1 MARKRAFKK
10 RVDYRNGGRVRAAMG
25 YKPTGVTRLGSR
37 RQGYPGYTGP
47 TGGAGPDTVT
57 PGKTQDE
64 LTGGGTGEAGP
75 GAEEAKKLYEAE
87 QKLLAENEAQIDAGS
102 KGSLGNKIKS
112 IPDMLNPFDKS
123 YPVVNYIR
131 DKAEQTGRKVLGPNP
146 GYAQTTQ
153 FGSGVASASSSGYD
167 TSGYAG
173 EQKSGSSPQ
182 SASQAPAKPERED
195 YAAGMAGTRQWTND
209 RAEWETRYGTGQT
222 SDATVDKKISQNL
235 VKGPLMGSN
244 AQQNNE
250 DAVGMNDP
258 AAGQLIADLGETPTP
273 TTATVDKLGTG
284 AITKKSSDAEKLKAG
299 ITSDTNIQAIDKTT
313 LTDAEAGIATAGTA
327 ETTAGVESTAATP
340 EDYDAA
346 TYTASTAG
354 TTDPTIAAQG
364 KVTRKAKAKGPEFT
378 DANKVQTATR
388 DARAEEQ
395 AMAQKQDFT
404 ISDDAFVD
412 KVTGKVAEVVQTDP
426 AEKQQREVQLGMP
439 APDGEAAQIINK
451 YGFGRSMGGQQRILK
466 GAKAK
471 QEAAAQ
477 LATDHD
483 LDPEVANQIMED
495 VEGFRVE
502 DQTQESLGA
511 VAALP
516 KEALVST
523 QIENLVSGME
533 EGKPPSW
540 ARPAVAAVEQMM
552 AARGLSASTVGRD
565 ALFNAIIQSAIPLAQ
580 SNATALQQRAAQ
592 NLSNEQQAL
601 MQDRQIA
608 ASFLEKNAA
617 FKQQMELANL
627 SNDQQMRLANLTS
640 RNQNESENLS
650 AAQQTEMANLNA
662 RLQTNLTSAKIA
674 ADMNQAQLSV
684 DQQRAVANATMVAK
698 VDMAKFNAGQ
708 QVELANSKF
717 MQNAT
722 LTDFNA
728 RQQSAMQ
735 NATTMAQMDL
745 AAADQ
750 RTKLAITN
758 ANNFL
763 QMDMANLNNRQ
774 QGIVLDQQLKQQR
787 LLSDQS
793 AANAAKQFNATSA
806 NQTNQFLT
814 NLEAQMNQFNT
825 SQSNAMEQFNK
836 AESNRASA
844 INAQNET
851 EVSRL
856 NAQLATD
863 VSKFNAQQDFQA
875 EMWNKQNAQAVEQ
888 SNINWRR
895 KSNTIDSA
903 AQNAANM
910 LNAQQSFAMDS
921 AEQNFLWQQAR
932 DKATYLRQAYE
943 NEEQRKTTLYATALA
958 SEGGFEG
965 KGPGPESLVD
975 LVSQIFSGPIGEE
988 EEDRGDVS

>member
-1 MARKRAFKK
+1 MARQRYSKK
-10 RVDYRNGGRVRAAMG
+10 RIDYRNGGRVRMEDG
-25 YKPTGVTRLGSR
+25 
-37 RQGYPGYTGP
+37 GP
-47 TGGAGPDTVT
+47 QESDGKGLFGFLSGLFGGGRGGGGANTISRKDDSSTRNLPDAPGTVESGDFT
-57 PGKTQDE
+57 YTSENDNRN
-64 LTGGGTGEAGP
+64 
-75 GAEEAKKLYEAE
+75 
-87 QKLLAENEAQIDAGS
+87 LLQRTTDRVGDT
-102 KGSLGNKIKS
+102 LGRVADVI
-112 IPDMLNPFDKS
+112 NPFDGS
-123 YPVVNYIR
+123 YPVRDAIKGVSQRFDRQQPMSDYRTFQNTQIAARQAARGESPGQANTFVN
-131 DKAEQTGRKVLGPNP
+131 TVP
-146 GYAQTTQ
+146 
-153 FGSGVASASSSGYD
+153 VATSSGYNAF
-167 TSGYAG
+167 TG
-173 EQKSGSSPQ
+173 EVRPSEIPPRPRRSDYLGRQGK
-182 SASQAPAKPERED
+182 ANYER
-195 YAAGMAGTRQWTND
+195 ALKR
-209 RAEWETRYGTGQT
+209 WEERYGGGATTTNQT
-222 SDATVDKKISQNL
+222 QNTEAL
-235 VKGPLMGSN
+235 LGSGAGGSAMGDNTST
-244 AQQNNE
+244 
-250 DAVGMNDP
+250 VGMDDP
-258 AAGQLIADLGETPTP
+258 AAGQLVTDLGKTPTP

-284 AITKKSSDAEKLKAG
+284 AITEASTDAEKLAAG
-299 ITSDTNIQAIDKTT
+299 ISTDVQSIDKDT
-313 LTDAEAGIATAGTA
+313 LTDATAGTA
-327 ETTAGVESTAATP
+327 TANTATATAGTAGTADTP
-340 EDYDAA
+340 TDYDAA
-346 TYTASTAG
+346 TYTATTAG

-364 KVTRKAKAKGPEFT
+364 TVSKTAEAEGPEFT

-388 DARAEEQ
+388 DASAEEQ

-412 KVTGKVAEVVQTDP
+412 QVTGKVAEVVDTDP
-426 AEKQQREVQLGMP
+426 AEQQQRQVQLGMP

-451 YGFGRSMGGQQRILK
+451 YGFGNSKRPRRLVR

-471 QEAAAQ
+471 QEAAAN
-477 LATDHD
+477 LAANYD
-483 LDPEVANQIMED
+483 LDSEVANQIMED

-533 EGKPPSW
+533 DGKPPSW

-565 ALFNAIIQSAIPLAQ
+565 ALFNSIIQSAIPIAQ
-580 SNATALQQRAAQ
+580 ANATALQQRASQ

-640 RNQNESENLS
+640 RNQNESENLN

-674 ADMNQAQLSV
+674 ATMNQAQLNV
-684 DQQRAVANATMVAK
+684 DQQRAVSNAMMVAK
-698 VDMAKFNAGQ
+698 VDMAKFSADQ

-717 MQNAT
+717 MQSAT
-722 LTDFNA
+722 LTDYNA

-735 NATTMAQMDL
+735 NATVMAQMDL
-745 AAADQ
+745 MAADQ

-758 ANNFL
+758 ASNFL
-763 QMDMANLNNRQ
+763 KMDLANLNSRQ
-774 QGIVLDQQLKQQR
+774 QAVVLDQQLKQQR
-787 LLSDQS
+787 LLSDQ
-793 AANAAKQFNATSA
+793 AASNAAKQFNATSE

-825 SQSNAMEQFNK
+825 SQTNAMEQFNK
-836 AESNRASA
+836 AEANRISA
-844 INAQNET
+844 LNAQNAT
-851 EVSRL
+851 EVSKL

-895 KSNTIDSA
+895 KSNTIDTA

-910 LNAQQSFAMDS
+910 MNAQQSFAMDS

-943 NEEQRKTTLYATALA
+943 NSEQRKTTLYATALA

-965 KGPGPESLVD
+965 KGPGPESLID
-975 LVSQIFSGPIGEE
+975 LISGIYVPKTDD
-988 EEDRGDVS
+988 ED

>member
-10 RVDYRNGGRVRAAMG
+10 RVDYRNGGRVRAW
-25 YKPTGVTRLGSR
+25 LGSFGM
-37 RQGYPGYTGP
+37 QSKTGKYGGKHASGP
-47 TGGAGPDTVT
+47 SGGASTGHVA

-64 LTGGGTGEAGP
+64 LTGGGTGEAGE
-75 GAEEAKKLYEAE
+75 GAAEAQKLYEAE
-87 QKLLAENEAQIDAGS
+87 QKLLAEMNAQVDAGS

-112 IPDMLNPFDKS
+112 VPDMLNPFDKS

-131 DKAEQTGRKVLGPNP
+131 DKAEQTGRQVLGSNP
-146 GYAQTTQ
+146 GDALALGYSSQE
-153 FGSGVASASSSGYD
+153 GVAAADAGSGYD
-167 TSGYAG
+167 QTGFAG
-173 EQKSGSSPQ
+173 EQKSGSSLQ
-182 SASQAPAKPERED
+182 SASQAPPKPKRED

-258 AAGQLIADLGETPTP
+258 AAGQLVSDLGGEDYVPPTVS
-273 TTATVDKLGTG
+273 VDKLGTG
-284 AITKKSSDAEKLKAG
+284 TITKESSDAEKLKAG
-299 ITSDTNIQAIDKTT
+299 ISTDVQAIDKET
-313 LTDAEAGIATAGTA
+313 LTDATAGTA
-327 ETTAGVESTAATP
+327 TAGTATATAGTAGTADTP
-340 EDYDAA
+340 ADYDAA
-346 TYTASTAG
+346 TYTATTAG

-364 KVTRKAKAKGPEFT
+364 EVSKIAEAEGPEFR
-378 DANKVQTATR
+378 DRNRVETARR
-388 DARAEEQ
+388 DALAEEQ

-412 KVTGKVAEVVQTDP
+412 KVTGRVAEVVQTDP

-502 DQTQESLGA
+502 DQSQESLGA

-674 ADMNQAQLSV
+674 ATMNQAQLSV
-684 DQQRAVANATMVAK
+684 DQQRAVANATMVAN

-774 QGIVLDQQLKQQR
+774 QGIILDQQLKQQR

-793 AANAAKQFNATSA
+793 AANAAKQFNATSQ

-836 AESNRASA
+836 AEANRISA

-910 LNAQQSFAMDS
+910 MNAQQSFAMDS

-943 NEEQRKTTLYATALA
+943 NSEQRKTTLYATALA

-965 KGPGPESLVD
+965 KGPGPESLID
-975 LVSQIFSGPIGEE
+975 LISGIYVPKTDD
-988 EEDRGDVS
+988 ED

>member
-10 RVDYRNGGRVRAAMG
+10 RVDYRNGGRVRAW
-25 YKPTGVTRLGSR
+25 LGSFGM
-37 RQGYPGYTGP
+37 QSKTGKYGGKHASGP
-47 TGGAGPDTVT
+47 SGGASTGHVA

-64 LTGGGTGEAGP
+64 LTGGGTGEAGE
-75 GAEEAKKLYEAE
+75 GAAEAQKLYEAE
-87 QKLLAENEAQIDAGS
+87 QKLLAEMNAQVDAGS

-112 IPDMLNPFDKS
+112 VPDMLNPFDKS

-131 DKAEQTGRKVLGPNP
+131 DKAEQTGRQVLGSNP
-146 GYAQTTQ
+146 GDALALGYSSQE
-153 FGSGVASASSSGYD
+153 GVAAADAGSGYD
-167 TSGYAG
+167 QTGFAG
-173 EQKSGSSPQ
+173 EQKSGSSLQ
-182 SASQAPAKPERED
+182 SASQAPPKPKRED

-222 SDATVDKKISQNL
+222 SDATVDKKVSQNL
-235 VKGPLMGSN
+235 LKGPVMGVMSR
-244 AQQNNE
+244 NNSGT
-250 DAVGMNDP
+250 VGMSDP
-258 AAGQLIADLGETPTP
+258 AEGQLVSDLGGEAYVPP
-273 TTATVDKLGTG
+273 TATVDKLGTG
-284 AITKKSSDAEKLKAG
+284 AITEQSSDAEKLKAG
-299 ITSDTNIQAIDKTT
+299 ISTDVQAIDKDN
-313 LTDAEAGIATAGTA
+313 LTDATAGTA
-327 ETTAGVESTAATP
+327 TAGTATATAGTAGTADTP
-340 EDYDAA
+340 ADYDAA
-346 TYTASTAG
+346 TYTATTAG

-364 KVTRKAKAKGPEFT
+364 EVSKIAEAEGPEFR
-378 DANKVQTATR
+378 DRNRVETARR
-388 DARAEEQ
+388 DALAEEQ

-502 DQTQESLGA
+502 DQSQESLGA

-674 ADMNQAQLSV
+674 ATMNQAQLSV
-684 DQQRAVANATMVAK
+684 DQQRAVANATMVAN

-774 QGIVLDQQLKQQR
+774 QGIILDQQLKQQR

-793 AANAAKQFNATSA
+793 AANAAKQFNATSQ

-836 AESNRASA
+836 AEANRISA

-910 LNAQQSFAMDS
+910 MNAQQSFAMDS

-965 KGPGPESLVD
+965 TGPGPESLVD
-975 LVSQIFSGPIGEE
+975 LVSQIFNGPLGEE
-988 EEDRGDVS
+988 EEDTGDVS

>member
-1 MARKRAFKK
+1 MARKRSSKK
-10 RVDYRNGGRVRAAMG
+10 RIDYRKGGRVRAW
-25 YKPTGVTRLGSR
+25 LGSFGM
-37 RQGYPGYTGP
+37 QAKTGKYGGKHDSGP
-47 TGGAGPDTVT
+47 SGGASTGNVA

-64 LTGGGTGEAGP
+64 VTGGGTGEAAE
-75 GAEEAKKLYEAE
+75 GAEEAQKLYEAE
-87 QKLLAENEAQIDAGS
+87 QALLAEMDKQD
-102 KGSLGNKIKS
+102 LGNTGNKLES
-112 IPDMLNPFDKS
+112 VTDALNPFDKS
-123 YPVVNYIR
+123 YPVVNYAR
-131 DKAEQTGRKVLGPNP
+131 DQVDELGRKYVGSNP
-146 GYAQTTQ
+146 GDAYTIGSTTLDE
-153 FGSGVASASSSGYD
+153 VAAADAGSGYD
-167 TSGYAG
+167 QTGYAD
-173 EQKSGSSPQ
+173 EQKAGSSVQ
-182 SASQAPAKPERED
+182 NTSQKPPKPNRKD
-195 YAAGMAGTRQWTND
+195 YDEGSAGTQQWKND
-209 RAEWETRYGTGQT
+209 RAEWETRWGTGET
-222 SDATVDKKISQNL
+222 SDETVDKKVSQNL
-235 VKGPLMGSN
+235 LKGPLMGSN
-244 AQQNNE
+244 AQQNNT
-250 DAVGMNDP
+250 DTVGINDP
-258 AAGQLIADLGETPTP
+258 GAGALISDDKG
-273 TTATVDKLGTG
+273 TTAGTNTVTKPTVAELGVDQ
-284 AITKKSSDAEKLKAG
+284 ITKESTDAEKLAAG
-299 ITSDTNIQAIDKTT
+299 ISTDVQAF
-313 LTDAEAGIATAGTA
+313 TDEDVENATAGTA
-327 ETTAGVESTAATP
+327 TAGTATTTAGTAGTANTP
-340 EDYDAA
+340 ADYDAA
-346 TYTASTAG
+346 TYTATTAG
-354 TTDPTIAAQG
+354 TTGPTTAAQG
-364 KVTRKAKAKGPEFT
+364 TVSRTATAEGPEFT
-378 DANKVQTATR
+378 DANKVKTATR
-388 DARAEEQ
+388 NAEAE
-395 AMAQKQDFT
+395 AAAKAQKQEFT
-404 ISDDAFVD
+404 ISDNAFVD
-412 KVTGKVAEVVQTDP
+412 EVTGKVATVVQTDP
-426 AEKQQREVQLGMP
+426 AEKNEREAVLGMP
-439 APDGEAAQIINK
+439 APDGQAAEIINK
-451 YGFGRSMGGQQRILK
+451 YGFVRSMGGQQRIVK

-495 VEGFRVE
+495 VEGFNVE
-502 DQTQESLGA
+502 NQTQESLGA

-552 AARGLSASTVGRD
+552 ASRGLSASTVGRD
-565 ALFNAIIQSAIPLAQ
+565 ALFNAIIQSAMPIAQ

-601 MQDRQIA
+601 IQDRQIA
-608 ASFLEKNAA
+608 SSFLEKNAA
-617 FKQQMELANL
+617 FKQQMEIANL
-627 SNDQQMRLANLTS
+627 SNDQQMRLANLS
-640 RNQNESENLS
+640 AQNQASSENLN

-662 RLQTNLTSAKIA
+662 RMQTNLLQANIA
-674 ADMNQAQLSV
+674 ANMNQAQLGV
-684 DQQRAVANATMVAK
+684 DQQRAVTNANMVAN

-722 LTDFNA
+722 LTDYNA

-758 ANNFL
+758 ASNFL

-774 QGIVLDQQLKQQR
+774 QAVVLDQQLKQQR

-793 AANAAKQFNATSA
+793 AANAAKQFNATST

-814 NLEAQMNQFNT
+814 NMEAQMNQFNA

-851 EVSRL
+851 EVSKL

-895 KSNTIDSA
+895 KSNTIDTA
-903 AQNAANM
+903 ADNAANM
-910 LNAQQSFAMDS
+910 MNAQQSFAMDS

-965 KGPGPESLVD
+965 KGPGPESLTD
-975 LVSQIFSGPIGEE
+975 LVSQIFNGPIGEE
-988 EEDRGDVS
+988 EEEA

>member
-10 RVDYRNGGRVRAAMG
+10 RVDYRNGGRVRAW
-25 YKPTGVTRLGSR
+25 LGSFGM
-37 RQGYPGYTGP
+37 QSKTGKYGGKHASGP
-47 TGGAGPDTVT
+47 SGGASTGHVA

-64 LTGGGTGEAGP
+64 LTGGGTGEAGE

-87 QKLLAENEAQIDAGS
+87 QKLLAEMNAQVDAGS
-102 KGSLGNKIKS
+102 EGSLSNKIKS
-112 IPDMLNPFDKS
+112 VPDMLNPFDKS

-131 DKAEQTGRKVLGPNP
+131 DKAEQTGRKVLGSNP
-146 GYAQTTQ
+146 GDALALGYSSQE
-153 FGSGVASASSSGYD
+153 GVAAADAGSGYD
-167 TSGYAG
+167 QTGFAG
-173 EQKSGSSPQ
+173 EQKSGSSLQ
-182 SASQAPAKPERED
+182 SASQAPPKPKRSD

-222 SDATVDKKISQNL
+222 SDATVDKKVSQNL

-258 AAGQLIADLGETPTP
+258 AAGQLVSDLGGEDYVPPTV
-273 TTATVDKLGTG
+273 TVDKLGTG
-284 AITKKSSDAEKLKAG
+284 AITKNSTDAEKLKAG
-299 ITSDTNIQAIDKTT
+299 ISTDVQAIDKET
-313 LTDAEAGIATAGTA
+313 LTDATAGTA
-327 ETTAGVESTAATP
+327 TAGTATATAGTAGTADTP
-340 EDYDAA
+340 ADYDAA
-346 TYTASTAG
+346 TYTATTAG

-364 KVTRKAKAKGPEFT
+364 EVSKIAKAEGPEFR
-378 DANKVQTATR
+378 DRNRVETARR
-388 DARAEEQ
+388 DALAEEQ

-502 DQTQESLGA
+502 DQSQESLGA

-674 ADMNQAQLSV
+674 ATMNQAQLSV
-684 DQQRAVANATMVAK
+684 DQQRAVANATMVAN

-793 AANAAKQFNATSA
+793 AANAAKQFNATSQ

-836 AESNRASA
+836 AEANRISA

-910 LNAQQSFAMDS
+910 MNAQQSFAMDS

-958 SEGGFEG
+958 SEGGYEG
-965 KGPGPESLVD
+965 SGPGPESLVD
-975 LVSQIFSGPIGEE
+975 LVSQIFNGPMGEE
-988 EEDRGDVS
+988 EEDTGDVS

>member
-10 RVDYRNGGRVRAAMG
+10 RVDYRNGGRVRIARG
-25 YKPTGVTRLGSR
+25 SSPTGVTRLGSR
-37 RQGYPGYTGP
+37 RQGEPGYTGP
-47 TGGAGPDTVT
+47 S
-57 PGKTQDE
+57 
-64 LTGGGTGEAGP
+64 GGGTESTIDPDEVNKALSGNKGMESAE
-75 GAEEAKKLYEAE
+75 GAEEAQKLYEAE
-87 QKLLAENEAQIDAGS
+87 QKLLAEMNAQVDAGS
-102 KGSLGNKIKS
+102 EGSLGNKLKS

-131 DKAEQTGRKVLGPNP
+131 DKAEQTGRKVLGSNP
-146 GYAQTTQ
+146 GDAQTTQ

-182 SASQAPAKPERED
+182 SASQAPAKPKRSD

-284 AITKKSSDAEKLKAG
+284 AITEQSSDAEKLKAG
-299 ITSDTNIQAIDKTT
+299 ISTNIQKFGE
-313 LTDAEAGIATAGTA
+313 TDVEDATAGTA
-327 ETTAGVESTAATP
+327 TAGTATATAGTAGTAATP
-340 EDYDAA
+340 ADYDAA
-346 TYTASTAG
+346 TYTATTAG

-364 KVTRKAKAKGPEFT
+364 EVSKIAEAEGPEFR
-378 DANKVQTATR
+378 DRNRVETARR
-388 DARAEEQ
+388 DALAEEQ

-674 ADMNQAQLSV
+674 ATMNQAQLSV

-774 QGIVLDQQLKQQR
+774 QGIILDQQLKQQR

-793 AANAAKQFNATSA
+793 AANAAKQFNATSQ

-836 AESNRASA
+836 AEANRISA

-958 SEGGFEG
+958 SEGGYEG
-965 KGPGPESLVD
+965 SGPGPESLVD
-975 LVSQIFSGPIGEE
+975 LVSQIFNGPMGEE
-988 EEDRGDVS
+988 EEDTGDLS